1 MARNTKLKEAQKK
14 VETALDKT
22 NKSIEILG
30 SHTGN
35 LYDVLTEIQS
45 KFDKIRNVPSDK
57 KLEYTKL
64 VQIRL
69 SWKSEVDKIEED
81 YDAAVKKHA
90 GSGLAG
96 ASLGVGVVA
105 MGPTVAMGVATTFG
119 VASTG
124 TAISALSG
132 AAATNAALA
141 WLGGGALAAGGG
153 GMAAGEAFLA
163 MAGPVGWTIAGVS
176 LLASVFFLHRAKEK
190 TRRLEEIFTL
200 ISERDAKKYDLATVE
215 LNERIA
221 RIIDE
226 SEQLRKACEAI
237 DLFGTDYLSMTENQQ
252 YALGSY
258 VNLMKSATQL
268 LVNPILGL
276 QPKYT
281 TADFLEFQ
289 STHRFKENFE
299 YEAYSYYDPDGFY
312 KAHLNVSYSLANLFY
327 KIDLSDDDI
336 KLLYKSFRKNKDFL
350 KNMGLKKDQFGK
362 LMITI
367 ARDMLQWQKR
377 KSLELPMESLCDDT
391 D

>member
-1 MARNTKLKEAQKK
+1 MARNTKLKEAQQK
-14 VETALDKT
+14 VETALAKT
-22 NKSIEILG
+22 NESIEKLG
-30 SHTGN
+30 AHTSN
-35 LYDVLTEIQS
+35 LYDILTEIQS
-45 KFDKIRNVPSDK
+45 KFDKIRNIPSDK

-69 SWKSEVDKIEED
+69 SWKSEVDKIEKD
-81 YDAAVKKHA
+81 YDAAVKKHT
-90 GSGLAG
+90 GTGLAG

-105 MGPTVAMGVATTFG
+105 LGPTVAMGVATTFG

-124 TAISALSG
+124 TAISTLSG

-153 GMAAGEAFLA
+153 GMAAGQTLLA
-163 MAGPVGWTIAGVS
+163 LAGPIGWTIAGVS
-176 LLASVFFLHRAKEK
+176 LIASLFFLHRAKEK

-215 LNERIA
+215 LNERIE

-226 SEQLRKACEAI
+226 SGQLHKACEAI
-237 DLFGTDYLSMTENQQ
+237 EHFGTDYLSMTENQQ
-252 YALGSY
+252 YALGAY
-258 VNLMKSATQL
+258 VNLMKSSTQL

-281 TADFLEFQ
+281 TLDLLEFK
-289 STHRFKENFE
+289 STHKFKESFE
-299 YEAYSYYDPDGFY
+299 YEPYSYYDPYGFY
-312 KAHLNVSYSLANLFY
+312 KEHLNISYSLANLFY
-327 KIDLSDDDI
+327 KIELSDDDI
-336 KLLYKSFRKNKDFL
+336 NLLYKSFRKNDDFL
-350 KNMGLKKDQFGK
+350 KNIGLNKDQFGK